1 MTNLYWQDPK
11 GLSPPTMMLGCHETR
26 AELGLG
32 TGQRGF
38 AGGVFDEVVFND
50 DIMREKNCF
59 LFSSSNLYSFWPYSK
74 CLQVAFW
81 DRRIGDDEIHMFL
94 GGYSEI
100 QHLLTKP
107 FKIKDDKVKY

>member
-38 AGGVFDEVVFND
+38 AGGVFDEV
-50 DIMREKNCF
+50 ISLTM
-59 LFSSSNLYSFWPYSK
+59 
-74 CLQVAFW
+74 
-81 DRRIGDDEIHMFL
+81 IFL
-94 GGYSEI
+94 GE
-100 QHLLTKP
+100 
-107 FKIKDDKVKY
+107 KYLSLFLSLVLYFFCLIPIVPR

>member
-1 MTNLYWQDPK
+1 MITLYWQDAQ

-38 AGGVFDEVVFND
+38 AGGIFDEV
-50 DIMREKNCF
+50 ISLTMRFFWGKYLSLF
-59 LFSSSNLYSFWPYSK
+59 LSLISYFFGRIPIFS
-74 CLQVAFW
+74 QVAFW

-94 GGYSEI
+94 GGYSKI
-100 QHLLTKP
+100 QNPIEL
-107 FKIKDDKVKY
+107 FKIIKAL